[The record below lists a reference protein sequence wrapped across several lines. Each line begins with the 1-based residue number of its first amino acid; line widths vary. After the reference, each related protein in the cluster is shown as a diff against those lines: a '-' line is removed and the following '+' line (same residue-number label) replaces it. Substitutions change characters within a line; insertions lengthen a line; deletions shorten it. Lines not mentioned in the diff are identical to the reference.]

1 MNYFDEELESIA
13 LSMERKIN
21 RRTTLNIFT
30 NVALV
35 FGLLLFVY
43 INVIKYPGEQTPP
56 MPVAIISSTLL
67 FMPLIGSMILS
78 DDSRFNNKIFNS
90 MDEQI
95 FFYLYCSWKYHN
107 EKKSKKYLKKCMEK
121 VNLYINRYKNLAYTE
136 PIYSTFYDLH
146 DVLKYHI
153 YSKLDER
160 GDIQNKGDLK
170 LQASAWDEFKSL
182 SLDFYQKSPINLID
196 EKVASLINNFKR
208 DENVEIANDYLFI
221 KFLNGAFNWNLNMYK
236 DSVTYRFA
244 FYLICTVIID
254 YYLISNNL
262 VTNDILIPATV
273 LVPIMAPYYLAP
285 QKYDQ

>member
-13 LSMERKIN
+13 SSIENNLKKIYIL
-21 RRTTLNIFT
+21 TIFID
-30 NVALV
+30 VLLI
-35 FGLLLFVY
+35 FGMTILIYVGF
-43 INVIKYPGEQTPP
+43 IKYPNETPP
-56 MPVAIISSTLL
+56 MPVTIFTLL
-67 FMPLIGSMILS
+67 SVVIPLVGFTFLNDYRLINTI
-78 DDSRFNNKIFNS
+78 IFKN
-90 MDEQI
+90 MEEEI
-95 FFYLYCSWKYHN
+95 FFYLFCSWKYHHD
-107 EKKSKKYLKKCMEK
+107 KKSKKYLKKCMEK
-121 VNLYINRYKNLAYTE
+121 LDAYIARYKNLAYTE

-153 YSKLDER
+153 YSKLGER
-160 GDIQNKGDLK
+160 GDIKNKGDLK
-170 LQASAWDEFKSL
+170 LQASAWDDFKSL
-182 SLDFYQKSPINLID
+182 SLDFYQKSPINSID
-196 EKVASLINNFKR
+196 EKVTSLANNFKR
-208 DENVEIANDYLFI
+208 EENVEIATDYLFI

-236 DSVTYRFA
+236 NSVTYRFA